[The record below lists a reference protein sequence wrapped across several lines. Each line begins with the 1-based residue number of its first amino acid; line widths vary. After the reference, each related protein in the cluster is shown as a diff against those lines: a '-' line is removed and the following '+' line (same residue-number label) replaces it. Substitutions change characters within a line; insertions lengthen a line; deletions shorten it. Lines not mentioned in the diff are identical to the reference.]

1 MSISTFM
8 GVETALRG
16 ILAQQQALD
25 ITAHNIGNA
34 GTVGYTRQ
42 TAALVTTHPFDT
54 GKGLLGTGV
63 DVAGYQR
70 VRDSFLD
77 IQLRAQTMRTGYSD
91 ARQSALSQVEGALA
105 EPGDN
110 GINSLLNRY
119 WSSWQDVANAPENA
133 ATRQALI
140 QNAGSLANG
149 FSSVATQIG
158 VISAQTGL
166 AITDTIAEVNS
177 IGDKIAKLN
186 TSIAS
191 QKALGNTSNDLLD
204 QRDVLID
211 QLSKLG
217 NISWTEQAS
226 GAVDVTIGGGA
237 LVTGVTAATLVEAD
251 LTSLTS
257 GKLAALVELRD
268 TTLPGYLA
276 SLNGVARELADKV
289 NAQHAL
295 GYDIATGAAGGAF
308 FTYTAGSEA
317 TTLAVSGAIVAN
329 PLLIATA
336 DAVPVTA
343 TEKAGNSGNA
353 IAIAGLRGNATID
366 VAYIQLV
373 TTIGSHS
380 QESLRELSNATA
392 LTSALENRRQ
402 SVSGVSLDE
411 EMTNLIKFQRGFQA
425 SSRALNVMDDMLDL
439 IINRTGR
446 AGL

>member
-1 MSISTFM
+1 MGISSFM
-8 GVETALRG
+8 GIETALRG

-42 TAALVTTHPFDT
+42 KADLATTTPFDT

-63 DVAGYQR
+63 EISAYQR

-77 IQLRAQTMRTGYSD
+77 IQLRAQTMRSGYSE
-91 ARQSALSQVEGALA
+91 ARQGALTQVEGALA

-110 GINSLLNRY
+110 GLNTLLNRY
-119 WSSWQDVANAPENA
+119 WSSWQDVASAPENT

-140 QNAGSLANG
+140 QNATSVASG
-149 FSSVATQIG
+149 FSSVATQLG
-158 VISAQTGL
+158 VITAQTGL
-166 AITDTIAEVNS
+166 AVTDSLAQVNS

-186 TSIAS
+186 ASIVN
-191 QKALGNTSNDLLD
+191 QKSIGNTSNDLLD

-217 NISWTEQAS
+217 NISWTAQAN
-226 GAVDVTIGGGA
+226 GATDVTIGGGA
-237 LVTGVTAATLVEAD
+237 LVTGNTAAVLVESN

-257 GKLAALVELRD
+257 GRLASLVELRD
-268 TTLPGYLA
+268 TTLPGYLS
-276 SLNGVARELADKV
+276 SLNTVAKQLADKV

-295 GYDIATGAAGGAF
+295 GYDISTGAAGGPF
-308 FTYTAGSEA
+308 FTYTGGSEA
-317 TTLAVSGAIVAN
+317 STLAVSGAIVAN
-329 PLLIATA
+329 PLRIAASDTL
-336 DAVPVTA
+336 PGTA
-343 TEKAGNSGNA
+343 TGKAGNSGNA
-353 IAIAGLRGNATID
+353 IAIAALRGDAAVD
-366 VAYIQLV
+366 GAYVQLV
-373 TTIGSHS
+373 NKIGSDS
-380 QESLRELSNATA
+380 QESTRELANASN
-392 LTSALENRRQ
+392 LTTALENRRQ

-425 SSRALNVMDDMLDL
+425 SSRALNVLDDMLDL
-439 IINRTGR
+439 IITRTGR